1 MFFKMLFLE
10 ISQYSRLSFCEY
22 CGIFKKTALLQITFG
37 AWFCFHEKFL
47 GKSLR
52 EKCPNT
58 GLFLVR
64 IFLYSVQIQKNTDQ

>member
-1 MFFKMLFLE
+1 MFFKMVFLE

-52 EKCPNT
+52 E
-58 GLFLVR
+58 
-64 IFLYSVQIQKNTDQ
+64 